1 MDNNNLV
8 IWWTIIVIVALSIDI
23 VVYIWLRTEWKKR
36 GVMVIDEYFK
46 KALNWPKQTFETL
59 KKRLPGKPQPRQP
72 HPAPQPT
79 EAPIV
84 ELIPVSVES
93 IGQIRRV
100 QFSMEMPLNTT
111 MEVRIG
117 ATLEAGVKVEKR
129 EL

>member
-1 MDNNNLV
+1 MDKLL
-8 IWWTIIVIVALSIDI
+8 ITWTFIVILGIGID
-23 VVYIWLRTEWKKR
+23 VLVYVLLRAEWKKR
-36 GVMVIDEYFK
+36 GVIVTDEFLK
-46 KALNWPKQTFETL
+46 KVSERLGQMIKALRKPA
-59 KKRLPGKPQPRQP
+59 PAKPQPQP
-72 HPAPQPT
+72 NPSSLAS
-79 EAPIV
+79 EVPIV

-117 ATLEAGVKVEKR
+117 ATLEAGVTVEKR

>member
-1 MDNNNLV
+1 MDKLL
-8 IWWTIIVIVALSIDI
+8 ITWTFMVVVGLSID
-23 VVYIWLRTEWKKR
+23 VLAYVLLRAEWKKK
-36 GVMVIDEYFK
+36 GVIVTDEFLK
-46 KALNWPKQTFETL
+46 KVSDRLGQMIKALRKPA
-59 KKRLPGKPQPRQP
+59 PIKPQPQP
-72 HPAPQPT
+72 NPSSLAS
-79 EAPIV
+79 EVPIV

-117 ATLEAGVKVEKR
+117 ATLEAGVTVEKR

>member
-1 MDNNNLV
+1 MDKLL
-8 IWWTIIVIVALSIDI
+8 ITWTFMVVVGIIID
-23 VVYIWLRTEWKKR
+23 VLMYVFLRAEWKKT
-36 GVMVIDEYFK
+36 GIILTDQFSKKVSDKLSQAI
-46 KALNWPKQTFETL
+46 KALQKPE
-59 KKRLPGKPQPRQP
+59 PAKPQPKP
-72 HPAPQPT
+72 GPSPLASKV
-79 EAPIV
+79 PIV

-117 ATLEAGVKVEKR
+117 ATLEAGVTVEKR